1 MTRVDF
7 FIWPLCEKRYH
18 DLAICNLINSIYLSE
33 RCLTVFIED
42 TAERD
47 RLDRLLW
54 TFEQT
59 SFIPHGVDNTYPVE
73 LISDSKK
80 ANKRILMNLNTSCP
94 LEPEKFEIIV
104 ETAGHDESTRSKAR
118 SRFKEYKMHGIRVS
132 SHNIEK
138 IAEIKNM
145 RLRT

>member
-47 RLDRLLW
+47 RFDRLLW

-73 LISDSKK
+73 LTSDSAKS
-80 ANKRILMNLNTSCP
+80 NKNILMNLGTSCP
-94 LEPEKFEIIV
+94 LEPKKFKIIV
-104 ETAGHDESTRSKAR
+104 ETAGYDEYTRSTAR
-118 SRFKEYKMHGIRVS
+118 SRFKKYKEHGIRVS
-132 SHNIEK
+132 SHKIEE
-138 IAEIKNM
+138 IAETKNIS
-145 RLRT
+145 LG

>member
-47 RLDRLLW
+47 RFDHLLW

-59 SFIPHGVDNTYPVE
+59 SFIPHGVNNTYPVE
-73 LISDSKK
+73 LTSDPVKSNKK
-80 ANKRILMNLNTSCP
+80 ILMNLGTYCP
-94 LEPEKFEIIV
+94 LESNKIKIIV
-104 ETAGHDESTRSKAR
+104 ETAGYDDHTRSTAR
-118 SRFKEYKMHGIRVS
+118 SRFKKYKEQGFTVI
-132 SHNIEK
+132 SHKIEE
-138 IAEIKNM
+138 IAETKNFS
-145 RLRT
+145 LG